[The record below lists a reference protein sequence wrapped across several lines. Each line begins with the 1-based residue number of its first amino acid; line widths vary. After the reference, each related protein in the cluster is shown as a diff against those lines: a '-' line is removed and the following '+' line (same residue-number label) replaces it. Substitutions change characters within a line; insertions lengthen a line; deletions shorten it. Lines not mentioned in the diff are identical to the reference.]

1 MNFPLYPFEQE
12 FDIISFSNNGN
23 SLNVNL
29 FQEVEN
35 YLIQEK
41 SDKKDNNNQIRHTPF
56 IVEKTEKE
64 KIGKRGR
71 KKKENNL
78 AKIKYICGI
87 HGNKE
92 FDNLERKIQ
101 VDYIKFIVNFSNDAI
116 KTENKYC
123 RHFFKQIDT
132 NITETINYNHSS
144 KLRESSIGYI
154 LNQEISKKYKKYGKS
169 ENKETFKKVVSS
181 SKWLEELFK
190 MNYLEL
196 FKYYHNQEQKLEKVL
211 VKNKEIILS
220 DKTRSFYYLLEKNKD
235 IRKNLINAANTIYFN
250 DNSDALDRYFST
262 DCQS

>member
-1 MNFPLYPFEQE
+1 MNFPLYSFEQE
-12 FDIISFSNNGN
+12 FDTISFSNDGN

-56 IVEKTEKE
+56 IVEKTEK
-64 KIGKRGR
+64 
-71 KKKENNL
+71 
-78 AKIKYICGI
+78 
-87 HGNKE
+87 
-92 FDNLERKIQ
+92 
-101 VDYIKFIVNFSNDAI
+101 VDYIKFIINFSNDAI

-132 NITETINYNHSS
+132 NITENINYNHSS

-196 FKYYHNQEQKLEKVL
+196 FNYYHNQEQKLEKVL
-211 VKNKEIILS
+211 FKNKVIIIS
-220 DKTRSFYYLLEKNKD
+220 DKTKSFYYLLEKNED
-235 IRKNLINAANTIYFN
+235 IRKNLINAANIIYLN
-250 DNSDALDRYFST
+250 ENNDALERNFST